1 MQITLRIT
9 VVGMPY
15 EDEVYG
21 VLQHKLHEIDEVTL
35 VEFVEMNE
43 DEDVNDA

>member
-1 MQITLRIT
+1 MKITLRIT
-9 VVGMPY
+9 VVDMPY

-35 VEFVEMNE
+35 VEMIE
-43 DEDVNDA
+43 DEEV